1 MARTKTTKSMS
12 DSHKAALERGRS
24 ESRVVRDYLEAL
36 GSKKRGPGRR
46 RTEDGI
52 KRRLGEINDE
62 LAGARSLDELLL
74 RQERRDL
81 EAELSSLSVDDL
93 QELEA
98 AFVSVAKS
106 FAELRGIAYAT
117 WRDVGVPPAVLTKA
131 GIARAD

>member
-52 KRRLGEINDE
+52 KRRLGEINAE

-81 EAELSSLSVDDL
+81 EAELASLSVDDL

-106 FAELRGIAYAT
+106 FAERRGIVYAT
-117 WRDVGVPPAVLTKA
+117 WRDVGVSAAVLAKA

>member
-1 MARTKTTKSMS
+1 MS
-12 DSHKAALERGRS
+12 DSHKAALERGRT

-52 KRRLGEINDE
+52 QRRLEAINRE

-81 EAELSSLSVDDL
+81 EAELASLSVDDL

-98 AFVSVAKS
+98 GFVSVAKS
-106 FAELRGIAYAT
+106 FAERRGIAYAT
-117 WRDVGVPPAVLTKA
+117 WRDVGVPAAVLTKA